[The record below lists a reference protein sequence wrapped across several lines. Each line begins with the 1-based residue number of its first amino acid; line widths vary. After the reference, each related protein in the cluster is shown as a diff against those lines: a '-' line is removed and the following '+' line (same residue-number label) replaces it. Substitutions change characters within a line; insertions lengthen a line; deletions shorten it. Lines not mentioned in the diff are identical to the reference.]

1 MRWIRSHVR
10 LGAWCALFALAV
22 QLVLSFGHVHLNGGS
37 STSVPSALST
47 RLMAPAPSAASEAPA
62 LPADQDSDGQAGRF
76 CDICALIQLAGSVTP
91 AAAPVLASPATFD
104 ACSPIAIFLPGSR
117 TSPGL
122 TSTVVAVGMAP
133 RSSGQC
139 RYCTCDQGDS
149 NVSPFSP
156 PAAFEQFRTR
166 VPIRIG

>member
-1 MRWIRSHVR
+1 VGRDMRWIRSHVR

-104 ACSPIAIFLPGSR
+104 A
-117 TSPGL
+117 
-122 TSTVVAVGMAP
+122 VAFDRSADTELVAP
-133 RSSGQC
+133 
-139 RYCTCDQGDS
+139 
-149 NVSPFSP
+149 SPFFFRARAP
-156 PAAFEQFRTR
+156 PL
-166 VPIRIG
+166 V